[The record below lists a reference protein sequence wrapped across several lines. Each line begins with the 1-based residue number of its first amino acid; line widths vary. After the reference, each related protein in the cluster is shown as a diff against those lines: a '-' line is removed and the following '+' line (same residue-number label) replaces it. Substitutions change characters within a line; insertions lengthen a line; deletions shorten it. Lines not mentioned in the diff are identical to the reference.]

1 MPLMASPSSQP
12 KEVRPVPAPSNPVL
26 LEAQSQ
32 WLFTDE
38 ELTRTPSQLDGM
50 SMEAEHTSRSKGVNF
65 IVQVGIML
73 KLPQP
78 TLATASVYLHRFFMR
93 YSMVDLPNRPG
104 MHPYPIAATSL
115 FLASKMEEN
124 CRKMKDFVVAC
135 CRVAQ
140 KKPDLVVDEQSKEFW
155 KWRDTI
161 LHTED
166 LLLEA
171 LCFDLQLEQPY
182 RILYEFICFFGV
194 NDNKPLRNAAW
205 AFVNDSS
212 YTVLCL
218 QFTPRIIAASAL
230 YAAARLCNVAFED
243 DAAGRP
249 WWEQIDV
256 DLSKVRQACNRM
268 VRLYEKNSVHRQS
281 HPYPTVPIEGEAVLE
296 TTRIPR
302 PRRDSVTGTSSDGE
316 VNGRKR
322 SREAEEDN
330 TGSRPGSS
338 SHPPEQQSLKNGSS
352 FDSSHHN
359 EEPSPK
365 RQRLSQDSDS
375 KEPKPPPDTH
385 HYNSSQASTS
395 SNLSFSSQPVN
406 GHHPASSSNEYYS
419 SQNSHPSYSKHHHQ
433 QHNHHRPYP
442 QPPPPPPPPVSHEAP
457 DPIQQRI
464 DEIVQQGLAR
474 NSGNDKPRGDKYRP
488 AWDRDRD
495 RDRDRDWQRERRRS
509 SVTSGSGGGGRD
521 EGGGGQKPS
530 TTTTGSAAGSAAPER
545 GRTQGAA
552 EAGDDEEEGEIK
564 EEEEGEIKEE
574 GEIDADE
581 EGGGSE
587 EGEV

>member
-1 MPLMASPSSQP
+1 MPLMASPSSQKSQ

-26 LEAQSQ
+26 LETQSQ

-73 KLPQP
+73 KLPQL

-194 NDNKPLRNAAW
+194 NENKPLRNAAW

-218 QFTPRIIAASAL
+218 QFTARTIAAAAL

-268 VRLYEKNSVHRQS
+268 VQLYEKNSVHRQS
-281 HPYPTVPIEGEAVLE
+281 HPYPTVPIKGEAVLE

-302 PRRDSVTGTSSDGE
+302 PRRESITGTPSDGE

-322 SREAEEDN
+322 SREAEKDN

-338 SHPPEQQSLKNGSS
+338 SHPPEQQSLKNGPS
-352 FDSSHHN
+352 FDGSNHS

-365 RQRLSQDSDS
+365 RQRVSQDSDS
-375 KEPKPPPDTH
+375 KASKPPPGMD
-385 HYNSSQASTS
+385 HYNSLQASTS
-395 SNLSFSSQPVN
+395 SNLSSSQPVN

-419 SQNSHPSYSKHHHQ
+419 SQNSHPSFSKHHQ
-433 QHNHHRPYP
+433 QQYNHHRPY
-442 QPPPPPPPPVSHEAP
+442 PPPPPPPPVSHEAP

-488 AWDRDRD
+488 SWD
-495 RDRDRDWQRERRRS
+495 RDRDRDWQRERRCS
-509 SVTSGSGGGGRD
+509 SVTSGGGRD
-521 EGGGGQKPS
+521 EGGGGQKPNT
-530 TTTTGSAAGSAAPER
+530 TTTTGSPRSHER
-545 GRTQGAA
+545 SRTQGAA
-552 EAGDDEEEGEIK
+552 AGAAADDK

-581 EGGGSE
+581 GGGSD